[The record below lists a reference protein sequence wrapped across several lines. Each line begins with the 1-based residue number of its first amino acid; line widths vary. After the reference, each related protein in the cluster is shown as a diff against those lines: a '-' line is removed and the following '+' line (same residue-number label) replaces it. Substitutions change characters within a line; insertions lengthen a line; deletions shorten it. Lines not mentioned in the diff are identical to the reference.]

1 MAMDEDQEERT
12 SSEVLFTYAKAIIA
26 ALLIAWGVRYF
37 LLEAYRIPNS
47 GMSPA
52 LVPGDTAFVTKFDFA
67 FRFPGLEGV
76 RIWERTP
83 KRGDLIVF
91 LTGGRSP
98 RETLKRVI
106 GVPGDQISVQR
117 GRLLLNQQDLSSVES
132 GKCGPESLPS
142 VDSAKPRPPHT
153 ICVESPLLP
162 DRPPVV
168 LKENEVFVA
177 PDLRSESALL
187 PPTSSQATG
196 GAPDQ
201 NAWQRQDQMENAWGV
216 IRTSQVLGRARWIWI
231 SITPP
236 QEKPEAGWT
245 SRIRWNR
252 MLRGI
257 ESIGD

>member
-1 MAMDEDQEERT
+1 MEERS

-26 ALLIAWGVRYF
+26 ALLIAWSVRFF

-52 LVPGDTAFVTKFDFA
+52 LVPGDTAFVTKFDYA
-67 FRFPGLEGV
+67 IRIPGLEDV
-76 RIWERTP
+76 RLWERTP
-83 KRGDLIVF
+83 NRGELAVF
-91 LTGGRSP
+91 LTEGRSP

-106 GVPGDQISVQR
+106 GIPGDQISVRNGQI
-117 GRLLLNQQDLSSVES
+117 LLNQQPLSSVEA
-132 GKCGPESLPS
+132 GKCGTETLPPS
-142 VDSAKPRPPHT
+142 GSDQPALTHT
-153 ICVESPLLP
+153 ICLESPYLP
-162 DRPPVV
+162 DRAPVV
-168 LKENEVFVA
+168 LKENEIFVA

-187 PPTSSQATG
+187 PPTSVLGSG
-196 GAPDQ
+196 GTPDQ

-216 IRTSQVLGRARWIWI
+216 IRTSQLLGRARWIWI

-245 SRIRWNR
+245 ARIRWHR